1 MKRAIGLAII
11 LTVVSACSGG
21 FGTMDRIMQSWDG
34 ATLDEVVS
42 QWGYPSGQQE
52 FNGRKIY
59 HWDRNATMTLPSST
73 TGTADIIGNT
83 AYINTVTHGG
93 GSSNWACRRSLEVD
107 ENGSVVSWQWGGN
120 NCPFADVAM
129 GYQHWE
135 RKGPK

>member
-1 MKRAIGLAII
+1 MKRII
-11 LTVVSACSGG
+11 VLGMLLTFVSACSGG
-21 FGTMDRIMQSWDG
+21 FGTMDRIMQSWEG

-52 FNGRKIY
+52 FNGRTIY

-73 TGTADIIGNT
+73 TGTANVIGNT
-83 AYINTVTHGG
+83 AYINTVTYGG

-107 ENGSVVSWQWGGN
+107 ENGGVVSWQWGGN

-135 RKGPK
+135 REGSN